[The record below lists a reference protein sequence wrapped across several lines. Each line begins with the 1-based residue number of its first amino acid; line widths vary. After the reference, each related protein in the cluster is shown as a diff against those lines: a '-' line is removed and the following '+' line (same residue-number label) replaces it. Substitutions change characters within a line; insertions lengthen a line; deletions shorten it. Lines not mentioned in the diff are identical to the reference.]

1 MNDSRHQRRVADL
14 RRAIDRYLAT
24 LVRGGQPKELGDACA
39 YVLGGGGKR
48 LRAVLVLLSCEAA
61 GGRARDAMHAGAA
74 IEIMHNFTLVHDDI
88 MDHAPTRRGKPTVH
102 VRWDLNHALLVG
114 DVLLGLA
121 YREFLRTR
129 AGDMPRLLSLFTTG
143 VIEVCEGQALD
154 LTFGGRATPTMSRY
168 FQMIERKTGRMISLA
183 TEIGALIGRGSPSQV
198 HALREYGHYLGRAF
212 QLQDDRLD
220 VTAEEAEFGK
230 IIGGDIMEGK
240 RTYLLLSAVRR
251 ARGRDLRLVRAVL
264 RGGGRTIGR
273 RDSLI
278 PAVTAIYRRYGILAD
293 ADRLIRRNTERAT
306 AALAPLP
313 ASNARTTLA
322 WLARALVHRSS

>member
-1 MNDSRHQRRVADL
+1 MNDSRHQRRAADL
-14 RRAIDRYLAT
+14 RRMIDRYLAS
-24 LVRGGQPKELGDACA
+24 LVRPGEPKELRDACA

-48 LRAVLVLLSCEAA
+48 LRALLLLLSCEAA
-61 GGRARDAMHAGAA
+61 GGRAQDAKHAGAA

-121 YREFLRTR
+121 YRELLRSRT
-129 AGDMPRLLSLFTTG
+129 GDLARLLSLFTTG

-154 LTFGGRATPTMSRY
+154 LAFGGRVTPTIPGY
-168 FQMIERKTGRMISLA
+168 FRMIERKTGRLISLA
-183 TEIGALIGRGSPSQV
+183 TEIGGLIGGGSPSHV
-198 HALREYGHYLGRAF
+198 FALRNFGRYLGRAF

-230 IIGGDIMEGK
+230 RIGGDIMEGK
-240 RTYLLLSAVRR
+240 RTYLLLSAARR

-264 RGGGRTIGR
+264 RRGGRSLGR
-273 RDSLI
+273 RESLV

-293 ADRLIRRNTERAT
+293 ADRLIRRNTGRAT
-306 AALAPLP
+306 AALASLP
-313 ASNARTTLA
+313 ASHARATLE